1 MCPPMQRKWQS
12 HIYRLQILQHGLR
25 SLYDIL
31 TSIIANKSKTC
42 LKHEKHVS
50 LKDTI
55 PQKWKTQEKAYER
68 LTLL

>member
-1 MCPPMQRKWQS
+1 MCPPADAKKLTKS
-12 HIYRLQILQHGLR
+12 YILITNTPTWMR

-55 PQKWKTQEKAYER
+55 PQK
-68 LTLL
+68 